1 MAVVLVVPVVLL
13 LTPGVAGSYRHQ
25 QAEGINGV
33 GCTNWD
39 IDWAGTYNH
48 TSYATISLDPRT
60 NTTHTFPSGADRV
73 NHRIVRGPSPGT
85 WTYSSS
91 ENWPFVCATEPCV
104 QCPPQL
110 RCSSVAYP
118 GTKTFYADEVSP
130 PSSSA
135 ASASG
140 SGGQGSCRVLGAST
154 IYQDIGGACAWIKA
168 SGLEAMLAQLI
179 SPAYH
184 PSSWL
189 GCSPTLIVANFA
201 RIHS

>member
-1 MAVVLVVPVVLL
+1 
-13 LTPGVAGSYRHQ
+13 
-25 QAEGINGV
+25 
-33 GCTNWD
+33 
-39 IDWAGTYNH
+39 
-48 TSYATISLDPRT
+48 
-60 NTTHTFPSGADRV
+60 
-73 NHRIVRGPSPGT
+73 
-85 WTYSSS
+85 
-91 ENWPFVCATEPCV
+91 V
-104 QCPPQL
+104 QCSPQL